1 MEMTEKVIQFFV
13 PMKKIPTVTHQEKQV
28 SVIEGKPHFYEPAE
42 LRNTRQLYMDVFG
55 RYVPDQKMVG
65 KVRMTIRY
73 CFPLKGKHVN
83 GEYKDTKPDL
93 DNMTKLVQDCLTK
106 LGFWK
111 DDRYVVSLIAEKFW
125 AKLPGIFIR
134 IEEVE

>member
-1 MEMTEKVIQFFV
+1 MTEKVIQFFV

-28 SVIEGKPHFYEPAE
+28 SVVKGKPVFYEPAE
-42 LRNTRQLYMDVFG
+42 LRNARQLYMDMFG
-55 RYVPDQKMVG
+55 QYTPEQKMPG
-65 KVRMTIRY
+65 KVRMTIKY
-73 CFPLKGKHVN
+73 CFPLKGKHGD

-125 AKLPGIFIR
+125 AQMPGIFIR
-134 IEEVE
+134 IEDVG

>member
-1 MEMTEKVIQFFV
+1 MTEKVIQFFV
-13 PMKKIPTVTHQEKQV
+13 PMKKIPTVTHQKKQV
-28 SVIEGKPHFYEPAE
+28 AVIKGKPHFYEPAE

-55 RYVPDQKMVG
+55 QHVPDQKMLG

-73 CFPLKGKHVN
+73 CFPLKGKHID

-125 AKLPGIFIR
+125 AQMPGIFIR
-134 IEEVE
+134 IEGVK